1 MLDALVGMTFDRKGG
16 DCSRFTV
23 TGVDGSK
30 VLVVDGD
37 SRPSTISVW
46 SLMRSWNA
54 GDLHREKR
62 DAVSRL

>member
-16 DCSRFTV
+16 GCSRFTV

-30 VLVVDGD
+30 VLVIDGD
-37 SRPSTISVW
+37 ARPSTISVW

-54 GDLHREKR
+54 GEFHQEKR
-62 DAVSRL
+62 EALSSL

>member
-23 TGVDGSK
+23 MGVDGSK
-30 VLVVDGD
+30 VLVVDAD
-37 SRPSTISVW
+37 ARPSTISVW

-54 GDLHREKR
+54 GDVRQERRE
-62 DAVSRL
+62 AGSSL